1 MVMSQTLLINGKE
14 YLQSGVLAPLYEY
27 TSDYIGKL
35 AREEK
40 ILGTQVGRVWFI
52 EPESLKIFAQKTAI
66 EKEIRTEELRQQRKI
81 EHQTF
86 QKNQL
91 HREHDSSPTV
101 LKASLQATL
110 VVLCGLFAGTLG
122 FTASNAG
129 VNIQQIRM
137 ATQQSVEYIA
147 QSISP
152 SRTMG
157 VFTLR
162 RSSFLAASQEGVTQ
176 EEIPTPLSKGV
187 FGTLPQESTGTTSH
201 IGGLGSSLDSKIT
214 QEFSD
219 EVQIVTDQNGK
230 EFLKP
235 LFKNKDATSSLFMVV
250 PVRE

>member
-1 MVMSQTLLINGKE
+1 MSQTLLINGKE
-14 YLQSGVLAPLYEY
+14 YLQSGALAPLYEY
-27 TSDYIGKL
+27 TPDYIGKL

-52 EPESLKIFAQKTAI
+52 EPESLKVFAQKTAI
-66 EKEIRTEELRQQRKI
+66 EKEIRTQELRQQRKI

-86 QKNQL
+86 QKDQL
-91 HREHDSSPTV
+91 HKESDSSPTV

-129 VNIQQIRM
+129 INLQLIRI
-137 ATQQSVEYIA
+137 ATEQSVEYIA

-152 SRTMG
+152 IRTMG
-157 VFTLR
+157 MFTLPGT
-162 RSSFLAASQEGVTQ
+162 SFLAASQEGVVQ
-176 EEIPTPLSKGV
+176 KEILIPTSKGV
-187 FGTLPQESTGTTSH
+187 FGTLPKGSIETTSSVGELETS
-201 IGGLGSSLDSKIT
+201 IDSKIT

-235 LFKNKDATSSLFMVV
+235 LFKNDNATSSLFMVV